1 MDNATAPRIPVEEA
15 RRKVVAGEALLVCAY
30 DDDRC
35 KQFDLEGSMTRKEL
49 ESRLPSIPRDTQII
63 FYCA

>member
-1 MDNATAPRIPVEEA
+1 MDTATAPRIPVEEA
-15 RRKVVAGEALLVCAY
+15 RRKVVAGHALLVCAY

-35 KQFDLEGSMTRKEL
+35 KQLELEGSITRKEL
-49 ESRLPSIPRDTQII
+49 ESRLRSIPRDAEIV

>member
-30 DDDRC
+30 DDERC
-35 KQFDLEGSMTRKEL
+35 KQLDLEGSITRKEL
-49 ESRLPSIPRDTQII
+49 ESRLTSIPRDTEII